1 MVKRAFSG
9 ALEDKIFMLFVY
21 IVLLVLFAVIAI
33 PILHIVSSSFS
44 DPYFVLRGLVSFY
57 PRGISFE
64 GYSKIFSDESYVLG
78 LMNSVFY
85 TVAGT
90 CVQVTMTVLCAYPLS
105 RRSFYGKTVFTWVVV
120 LTMFFSGGLIPT
132 YLVVKSLGLLDTR
145 FAMIIPGAMAGFQVL
160 VARSFFQSAIPE
172 ELVEAAELD
181 GASQI
186 AIFTKI
192 VLPLS
197 APVLAILGVIYAVGN
212 WNGFFEAM
220 IYLNS
225 TYLFPL
231 QIILRNILIVNR
243 PLAGYDAETMQQMQR
258 LTALLKYALIVVS
271 SVPILLFYPL
281 IQKYFAKGLTVGSLK
296 G

>member
-1 MVKRAFSG
+1 
-9 ALEDKIFMLFVY
+9 
-21 IVLLVLFAVIAI
+21 
-33 PILHIVSSSFS
+33 
-44 DPYFVLRGLVSFY
+44 
-57 PRGISFE
+57 
-64 GYSKIFSDESYVLG
+64 
-78 LMNSVFY
+78 
-85 TVAGT
+85 
-90 CVQVTMTVLCAYPLS
+90 MTVLCAYPLS

>member
-78 LMNSVFY
+78 LMNSVLY

-172 ELVEAAELD
+172 DLVEAAELD

-186 AIFTKI
+186 
-192 VLPLS
+192 
-197 APVLAILGVIYAVGN
+197 AILGVIYAVGN